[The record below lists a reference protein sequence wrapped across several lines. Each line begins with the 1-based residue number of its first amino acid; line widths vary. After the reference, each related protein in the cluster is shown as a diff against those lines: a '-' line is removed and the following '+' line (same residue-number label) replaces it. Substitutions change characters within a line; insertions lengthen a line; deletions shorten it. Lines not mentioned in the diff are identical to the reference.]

1 MTAPAPAAPPRREDD
16 APPPVAALPV
26 ARSRTA
32 RVVWAIVG
40 WGFFAL
46 GIIGAMLPVMP
57 TTVFMLL
64 AAWAFSRSSKRLEA
78 WLLAHRRFG
87 PPLVRWRQHRVIPL
101 SAKLLAWGSMA
112 VSLAVLILVSHAS
125 WPVIAAAAA
134 VMLASAT
141 FIALCPSRPPRPPR
155 PARMD

>member
-112 VSLAVLILVSHAS
+112 VSLAVLILV
-125 WPVIAAAAA
+125 
-134 VMLASAT
+134 
-141 FIALCPSRPPRPPR
+141 
-155 PARMD
+155 